1 MNIKENKKELKP
13 SHETFLLISTCIYLS
28 LLVEELNEP
37 VGKGFRLFLRKIKK
51 VCKLFLGYLLCKL
64 IDLVNKHIICSEQI
78 YSEQI

>member
-13 SHETFLLISTCIYLS
+13 SQKAFYLVSTCIYLS
-28 LLVEELNEP
+28 LLVEQLNEP
-37 VGKGFRLFLRKIKK
+37 GGKGLRLFLRKIKR

-78 YSEQI
+78 